1 MLAMSK
7 VSMLR
12 AMKVIKK
19 ASSQKCVLKIKIQ
32 KFSKVSDTG
41 DGCLQPVDSLFHM
54 PMLVE
59 GWEVSIIMSLFAL

>member
-1 MLAMSK
+1 MLAMIK

-19 ASSQKCVLKIKIQ
+19 ASSQKFVSRIEMQ
-32 KFSKVSDTG
+32 NFSKVSDTS

>member
-12 AMKVIKK
+12 AIKVIKK
-19 ASSQKCVLKIKIQ
+19 ASSQKFVSRIKIQ
-32 KFSKVSDTG
+32 SFSKVSDTG
-41 DGCLQPVDSLFHM
+41 DGCLQPVNSLFHM

-59 GWEVSIIMSLFAL
+59 G

>member
-1 MLAMSK
+1 MLTISK

-19 ASSQKCVLKIKIQ
+19 ASSQKFVSRIKIKN
-32 KFSKVSDTG
+32 FSKISDTG